1 LNNSPIYS
9 LSAIKQNSRGGKMPE
24 PVKQIIKTDK
34 APKAIGPYSAGVK
47 TNQFI
52 FTAGQLGI
60 IPESGN
66 IISGGIENETRQA
79 LINVQHILEEAG
91 SSLRWVVKTTV
102 FLQNMDE
109 FSQMNAVYAEFFTE
123 NPPARSTVQVA
134 DLPKNANVEIEA
146 IAMVSNA

>member
-1 LNNSPIYS
+1 MPKPI
-9 LSAIKQNSRGGKMPE
+9 
-24 PVKQIIKTDK
+24 KQIIKTDK

-60 IPESGN
+60 IPESGD
-66 IISGGIENETRQA
+66 IVQGGIENETRQA
-79 LINVQHILEEAG
+79 LINIQHILEEAG

-102 FLQNMDE
+102 FLRNMDE
-109 FSQMNAVYAEFFTE
+109 FSQMNAVYAEFFKE

-134 DLPKNANVEIEA
+134 ALPKNANVEIEA
-146 IAMVSNA
+146 ISMVSIT

>member
-1 LNNSPIYS
+1 MPKPI
-9 LSAIKQNSRGGKMPE
+9 
-24 PVKQIIKTDK
+24 KQIIKTDK

-60 IPESGN
+60 IPESGD
-66 IISGGIENETRQA
+66 IVHGGIENETRQA
-79 LINVQHILEEAG
+79 LINIQHILEEAG

-102 FLQNMDE
+102 FLRNMDE
-109 FSQMNAVYAEFFTE
+109 FSQMNAVYAEFFKE

-134 DLPKNANVEIEA
+134 ALPKNANVEIEA
-146 IAMVSNA
+146 ISMVSIT

>member
-1 LNNSPIYS
+1 
-9 LSAIKQNSRGGKMPE
+9 MPE
-24 PVKQIIKTDK
+24 PNKQIIKTEK
-34 APKAIGPYSAGVK
+34 APKAIGPYSVGVK
-47 TNQFI
+47 TDQFI

-66 IISGGIENETRQA
+66 IIDGGIEIETRQA
-79 LINVQHILEEAG
+79 LINIQHILEEAG

-102 FLQNMDE
+102 FLRNMDE

-134 DLPKNANVEIEA
+134 ALPKNANVEIEA
-146 IAMVSNA
+146 IAMVSTK